1 MVFSKIYIVGL
12 FQSETVFL
20 IVLVNLVNNM
30 PQTYPSDGMVGKQLI
45 NLITRYTFSKCIW
58 DEWRVGEN
66 YWPCEAH
73 PAEIEQCREAV

>member
-45 NLITRYTFSKCIW
+45 NLITRYTFSKCI
-58 DEWRVGEN
+58 
-66 YWPCEAH
+66 
-73 PAEIEQCREAV
+73 